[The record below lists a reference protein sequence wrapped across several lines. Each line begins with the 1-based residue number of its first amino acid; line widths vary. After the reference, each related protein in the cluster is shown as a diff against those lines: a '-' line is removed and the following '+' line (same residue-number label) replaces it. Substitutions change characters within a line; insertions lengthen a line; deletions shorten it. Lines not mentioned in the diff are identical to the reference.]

1 MFVAIKDICF
11 AIIMH
16 KALLFIWTYTS
27 SGGLSGNSVLAM
39 VSVSHPSS
47 NSINK
52 VSEVMVVSSNFDS
65 LFVNYKVT
73 LTVVLLCGSLKSLLS
88 LFLFVENNLVGYN
101 VLRTN
106 FIFLRHIKNVF
117 QHFPMYT

>member
-88 LFLFVENNLVGYN
+88 LFLFVDSKCSKILNL
-101 VLRTN
+101 
-106 FIFLRHIKNVF
+106 KSA
-117 QHFPMYT
+117 